1 MVTMKEF
8 ENKLSLIASIIG
20 DKSRSVM
27 LWNLM
32 DGKAYTATE
41 LSLCADISPQSA
53 SNHLAKLVKT
63 GILTVTKQGRH
74 RYFSFSSP
82 EAARVMES
90 MATLLPPEPD
100 RVSKSSPEPVGIA
113 YARTCYDHI
122 AGRVGV
128 ALTESLVKNRLI
140 ASSGEDY
147 LVTGQGK
154 DWFASLGLDVEE
166 IRSQRR
172 SFARQCLD
180 WSERKPHLAG
190 ALGGSLLRMMLQK
203 NWVRKTKMSR
213 ELFVTAAGRSGLR
226 DVLNLEI

>member
-1 MVTMKEF
+1 MNNF
-8 ENKLSLIASIIG
+8 ETRLSGVASLLG

-32 DGKAYTATE
+32 DGRSYTATE

-53 SNHLAKLVKT
+53 SNHLAKLVNA

-74 RYFSFSSP
+74 RYYSFAST
-82 EAARVMES
+82 EAAHVIES
-90 MATLLPPEPD
+90 MATLLPPERD
-100 RVSKSSPEPVGIA
+100 RVTKSNPGPVGIA
-113 YARTCYDHI
+113 HARTCYDHI

-128 ALTESLVKNRLI
+128 ALTESLVEHRLI
-140 ASSGEDY
+140 DPSGEDY
-147 LVTGQGK
+147 LVTDKGK

-190 ALGGSLLRMMLQK
+190 ALGASLLQMMLKK
-203 NWVRKTKMSR
+203 NWARKMKMSR
-213 ELFVTAAGRSGLR
+213 ELFITAAGRSGLR
-226 DVLNLEI
+226 EMLNLEI

>member
-1 MVTMKEF
+1 MNELEHRFGLVA
-8 ENKLSLIASIIG
+8 SLLG

-32 DGKAYTATE
+32 DGRAYSATE

-53 SNHLAKLVKT
+53 SNHLAKLVNA
-63 GILTVTKQGRH
+63 GILAVQKQGRH
-74 RYFSFSSP
+74 RYYSYASP
-82 EAARVMES
+82 DAAQVIES
-90 MATLLPPEPD
+90 MATLLPA
-100 RVSKSSPEPVGIA
+100 SSDHITMARPEPVGIV

-122 AGRVGV
+122 AGRVSV
-128 ALTESLVKNRLI
+128 AITCSLIEKGLI
-140 ASSGEDY
+140 ATSGKEY
-147 LVTGQGK
+147 LVTGPGK
-154 DWFASLGLDVEE
+154 DWFLSLGVDVEE

-190 ALGGSLLRMMLQK
+190 ALGASLLQMMLKK

-213 ELFVTAAGRSGLR
+213 ELLITGAGKTGLKKI
-226 DVLNLEI
+226 LNLEI

>member
-1 MVTMKEF
+1 MNNF
-8 ENKLSLIASIIG
+8 ETRLSGVASLLG

-53 SNHLAKLVKT
+53 SNHLAKLVNA

-74 RYFSFSSP
+74 RYYSFAST
-82 EAARVMES
+82 EAAHVMES
-90 MATLLPPEPD
+90 IATILPPGPD
-100 RVSKSSPEPVGIA
+100 LTIKFGPEPSGIT

-128 ALTESLVKNRLI
+128 ALTESLVEHRLI
-140 ASSGEDY
+140 DPSGEDY
-147 LVTGQGK
+147 LVTDKGK

-190 ALGGSLLRMMLQK
+190 ALGASLLQMMLKK
-203 NWVRKTKMSR
+203 NWARKMKMSR
-213 ELFVTAAGRSGLR
+213 ELFITAAGRSGLR
-226 DVLNLEI
+226 NVLKLEI